1 MSLNYHYDDFFINMI
16 NLLLLEDKK
25 VISIEG
31 KKLLKRIEYKK
42 DNNNNICPIT
52 LESFIEKEEIIKL
65 PCNHIF
71 KEHGIMK
78 WLVEESNKCPVCR
91 YKLPS
96 VKKDNYKK
104 ILEEEHKTILHTTFL
119 ASINEI

>member
-16 NLLLLEDKK
+16 NLLLIEDKK

-42 DNNNNICPIT
+42 DNNNICPIT
-52 LESFIEKEEIIKL
+52 LESFIEKEVVIKL
-65 PCNHIF
+65 PCNHVF
-71 KEHGIMK
+71 KEHAIMK

-91 YKLPS
+91 YELPS
-96 VKKDNYKK
+96 IKKDNYKK
-104 ILEEEHKTILHTTFL
+104 ILEEEHKTILHATFL
-119 ASINEI
+119 SSINEI